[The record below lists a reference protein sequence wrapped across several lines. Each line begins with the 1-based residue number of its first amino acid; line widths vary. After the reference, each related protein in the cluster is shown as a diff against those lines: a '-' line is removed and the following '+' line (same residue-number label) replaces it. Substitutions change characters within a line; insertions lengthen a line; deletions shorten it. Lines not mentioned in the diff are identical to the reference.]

1 MLYLDPRASFH
12 SWRLLAKDW
21 VMQRDL
27 EVKWSTRGILR
38 GMSCSVLFGCMS

>member
-27 EVKWSTRGILR
+27 EVKWSNRGILR
-38 GMSCSVLFGCMS
+38 GMSCSVLLLMS

>member
-27 EVKWSTRGILR
+27 EVKWSNRGILR
-38 GMSCSVLFGCMS
+38 GVRWPVVGWRMS